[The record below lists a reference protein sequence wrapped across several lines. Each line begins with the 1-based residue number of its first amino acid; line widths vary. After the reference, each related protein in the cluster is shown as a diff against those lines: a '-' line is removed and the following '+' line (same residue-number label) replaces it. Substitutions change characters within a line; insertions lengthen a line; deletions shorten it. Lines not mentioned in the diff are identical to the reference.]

1 MSLIQSKNTETG
13 MYSLIDCNN
22 FYASCERVF
31 NPSLNGKPIVVL
43 SNNDGCVIA
52 RSNEAKELNIPMG
65 APAFQYQNI
74 FRKHQVKVFSAN
86 FHLYG
91 DMSHR
96 VMNILSTYSP
106 TTEIYSIDECFLS
119 LHGIEVDLNEY
130 GLNMVHKVGKWT
142 GIPISVGTAP
152 TKALA
157 KIANR
162 IAKKFPQVTKGS
174 YVIDSE
180 EKRIKALKWLPIEDV
195 WGIGRQNAKK
205 LFAQGVKRAYDFTE
219 MPESWVLKHMTIVGL
234 RLQKDL
240 KGIESI
246 KMEVEEKKKSIS
258 TTRSFDRDCDTFHEL
273 KERMIA
279 YTTLSAQKLRDQ
291 KSLCNGISIFVE
303 TNRFKETET
312 YYYKSINLKLPFSTS
327 STLELVSFAVM
338 GLKNIYR
345 DHLHYKKAGITLT
358 HFVDAGCHQP
368 SLFFNSNPKHY
379 ELMKVMD
386 RINGAYQNN
395 AIRLAGMDKTTFKM
409 KQEHLSPKY
418 TTNISDVIKVVL

>member
-1 MSLIQSKNTETG
+1 

-52 RSNEAKELNIPMG
+52 RSNEAKKLEIPMG
-65 APAFQYQNI
+65 APAFQYQHLFKRHN
-74 FRKHQVKVFSAN
+74 VMVFSAN

-119 LHGIEVDLNEY
+119 LHGLKVDFYQY
-130 GLNMVHKVGKWT
+130 GLDMVKKVGKWT

-162 IAKKFPQVTKGS
+162 IAKKFPEVTKGC

-205 LFAQGVKRAYDFTE
+205 LFAQGVKKAYDFTE

-246 KMEVEEKKKSIS
+246 EMEEEEKRKSIS
-258 TTRSFDRDCDTFHEL
+258 TTRSFDKDCDTFDEL

-279 YTTLSAQKLRDQ
+279 YTTLSAQKLRNQ
-291 KSLCNGISIFVE
+291 KSLCKAISIFIE
-303 TNRFKETET
+303 TNQFKETEN
-312 YYYKSINLKLPFSTS
+312 YYYKSVNLKLPFSTS
-327 STLELVSFAVM
+327 STLELVAFAIM
-338 GLKNIYR
+338 GLRYIYR
-345 DHLHYKKAGITLT
+345 DNLHYKKAGITLT
-358 HFVDAGCHQP
+358 HLVDADCYQP
-368 SLFFNSNPKHY
+368 SLFFNSNPKHR
-379 ELMKVMD
+379 ELMKVID
-386 RINGAYQNN
+386 RINGTYQNN
-395 AIRLAGMDKTTFKM
+395 AVRLAAMDKITFKM

-418 TTNISDVIKVVL
+418 TTNIRDVIEVIL

>member
-1 MSLIQSKNTETG
+1 

-31 NPSLNGKPIVVL
+31 NPSLRNKPIVVL

-52 RSNEAKELNIPMG
+52 RSNEAKELGVPMG
-65 APAFQYQNI
+65 APAFQYQSV
-74 FRKHQVKVFSAN
+74 FRRHGVKVFSAN

-106 TTEIYSIDECFLS
+106 VSEIYSIDECFLS
-119 LHGIEVDLNEY
+119 LHGMNIDHYKY
-130 GLNMVHKVGKWT
+130 GLDMVEKVTQWT

-157 KIANR
+157 KVANR
-162 IAKKFPQVTKGS
+162 IAKKFPETTNGS

-205 LFAQGVKRAYDFTE
+205 LFAQGVKKAYEFTE

-240 KGIESI
+240 KGIPSI
-246 KMEVEEKKKSIS
+246 DMETEEKKQSIS
-258 TTRSFDRDCDTFHEL
+258 TTRTFDRDYDNFEDV
-273 KERMIA
+273 KERLVA
-279 YTTLSAQKLRDQ
+279 FTTLSAEKLRNQ
-291 KSLCNGISIFVE
+291 NSLCNVLSLFVE
-303 TNRFKETET
+303 TNRFKDTET
-312 YYYKSINLKLPFSTS
+312 YYYKSIQLKLPFSTS
-327 STLELVSFAVM
+327 STIELVAFAVM
-338 GLKNIYR
+338 GLKHIYR
-345 DHLHYKKAGITLT
+345 DHLHYKKAGVTLS
-358 HFVDAGCHQP
+358 HFVDTNCHQP
-368 SLFFNSNPKHY
+368 SLFFNSDPKHK
-379 ELMKVMD
+379 ELMRVIDK
-386 RINGAYQNN
+386 INGTYQHNVV
-395 AIRLAGMDKTTFKM
+395 RLAGMDEKTFKM
-409 KQEHLSPKY
+409 KQEHLSPAY
-418 TTNISDVIKVVL
+418 TTNINDVIEVNL

>member
-1 MSLIQSKNTETG
+1 

-52 RSNEAKELNIPMG
+52 RSNEAKDLGIPMG
-65 APAFQYQNI
+65 APAFQFQNA
-74 FRKHQVKVFSAN
+74 FRTHGVKVFSAN

-119 LHGIEVDLNEY
+119 LHGMNIDYYKY
-130 GLNMVHKVGKWT
+130 GLDMVQKVGRWT

-157 KIANR
+157 KLANR
-162 IAKKFPQVTKGS
+162 IAKKFPEITQGS

-205 LFAQGVKRAYDFTE
+205 LFAKGVKRAYDFTQL
-219 MPESWVLKHMTIVGL
+219 PESWVLKHMTIVGL

-240 KGIESI
+240 QGIESI
-246 KMEVEEKKKSIS
+246 EMEEVEKKKSIS
-258 TTRSFDRDCDTFHEL
+258 TTRTFDRDYDTFDEL
-273 KERMIA
+273 KERITTF
-279 YTTLSAQKLRDQ
+279 TTLSAQKLRDQ
-291 KSLCNGISIFVE
+291 NSLCNALNLFVE
-303 TNRFKETET
+303 TNQFKETET
-312 YYYKSINLKLPFSTS
+312 YYYKSIRLKLPFSTS
-327 STLELVSFAVM
+327 STLELVSFAIM
-338 GLKNIYR
+338 GLKHVYR
-345 DHLHYKKAGITLT
+345 DHLHYKKAGITLS
-358 HFVDAGCHQP
+358 HFVDADCYQP
-368 SLFFNSNPKHY
+368 SLFFNSNPKHR
-379 ELMKVMD
+379 ELMKVID
-386 RINGAYQNN
+386 RVNGAYQYN
-395 AIRLAGMDKTTFKM
+395 AIRLASMDKKTFKM
-409 KQEHLSPKY
+409 KQEHLSPAY
-418 TTNISDVIKVVL
+418 TTNIKDVMKVMV

>member
-1 MSLIQSKNTETG
+1 

-31 NPSLNGKPIVVL
+31 NPSLRNKPIVVL

-52 RSNEAKELNIPMG
+52 RSNEAKKLGIPMG
-65 APAFQYQNI
+65 APAFQYQSV
-74 FRKHQVKVFSAN
+74 FRRHDVKVFSAN

-96 VMNILSTYSP
+96 VMNILSNYSP
-106 TTEIYSIDECFLS
+106 VSEIYSIDECFLS
-119 LHGIEVDLNEY
+119 LHGMNIDHYKY
-130 GLNMVHKVGKWT
+130 GLDMVEKVIKWT

-157 KIANR
+157 KVANR
-162 IAKKFPQVTKGS
+162 IAKKFPQTTNGS

-205 LFAQGVKRAYDFTE
+205 LFAQGVKKAYDFTE

-240 KGIESI
+240 KGIPSI
-246 KMEVEEKKKSIS
+246 DMETEEKKQSIS
-258 TTRSFDRDCDTFHEL
+258 TTRTFDRDYDNFEDV
-273 KERMIA
+273 KERVVA
-279 YTTLSAQKLRDQ
+279 FTTLSAEKLRNQ
-291 KSLCNGISIFVE
+291 NSLCNALNLFVE

-312 YYYKSINLKLPFSTS
+312 YYYKSIQLKLPFSTS
-327 STLELVSFAVM
+327 STIELVAFAVM
-338 GLKNIYR
+338 GLKHIYH
-345 DHLHYKKAGITLT
+345 DHLHYKKVGVTLS
-358 HFVDAGCHQP
+358 HFVDANCHQP
-368 SLFFNSNPKHY
+368 SLFFNSDPKHK
-379 ELMKVMD
+379 ELMRVIDK
-386 RINGAYQNN
+386 INGTYQHNVV
-395 AIRLAGMDKTTFKM
+395 RLAGMDEKTFKM
-409 KQEHLSPKY
+409 KQEHLSPAY
-418 TTNISDVIKVVL
+418 TTNINDVIEVNL